1 MHPLQV
7 RPEPDQVMQDI
18 ADYVHN
24 YEVSH
29 ARTLGRRGER
39 ESSHRPAHARRSSR
53 TSRTTRRASA

>member
-1 MHPLQV
+1 MALRVQV
-7 RPEPDQVMQDI
+7 RPESDKVMQDI

-29 ARTLGRRGER
+29 SRTHSGSGEE
-39 ESSHRPAHARRSSR
+39 ESNHAIHARRSSR

>member
-1 MHPLQV
+1 
-7 RPEPDQVMQDI
+7 MQDI

-29 ARTLGRRGER
+29 SRTHSGSGEE
-39 ESSHRPAHARRSSR
+39 ESNHAIHARRSSR